1 VQDYA
6 ENIAGIFRISRKVIW
21 AQRWVACHPLSCLD
35 GRNRKGVTM
44 GRLSTHVLDTARG
57 KPAAG
62 VRITLYRI
70 SGQSHRKVKEMVT
83 NADGRTD
90 GPMLEGALLTEGQ
103 YELVFAAGDYLRA
116 SGQAGEGLLFLDEI
130 PIRFG
135 VPDATA
141 HYHVPLLISPFG
153 YSTYRGS

>member
-1 VQDYA
+1 
-6 ENIAGIFRISRKVIW
+6 
-21 AQRWVACHPLSCLD
+21 
-35 GRNRKGVTM
+35 M

-62 VRITLYRI
+62 IRIMLYRI
-70 SGQSHRKVKEMVT
+70 SGQSHRKVTEATT

-90 GPMLEGALLTEGQ
+90 APLLEGTKLTTGT
-103 YELVFAAGDYLRA
+103 YELVFCAGDYLRA
-116 SGQAGEGLLFLDEI
+116 TGQATGDTLFLDEI

-135 VPDATA
+135 IADAA
-141 HYHVPLLISPFG
+141 GHYHVPLLLSPFG

>member
-1 VQDYA
+1 M
-6 ENIAGIFRISRKVIW
+6 AG
-21 AQRWVACHPLSCLD
+21 
-35 GRNRKGVTM
+35 

-62 VRITLYRI
+62 VRISLYKV
-70 SGQSHRKVKEMVT
+70 SGNSHRKIAEVT
-83 NADGRTD
+83 TNHDGRTD
-90 GPMLEGALLTEGQ
+90 APLLSGDKMEAGV

-116 SGQAGEGLLFLDEI
+116 SGQAPAEGELFLDEI

-135 VPDATA
+135 IPDAGQ
-141 HYHVPLLISPFG
+141 HYHVPLLISPFA